1 MGPGYVV
8 AAVFETSGLIGLVVG
23 GLVLR
28 AERQA
33 RVADLR
39 DFLRS
44 GQSALSAS
52 GLASP
57 SRWRGGASRVVN
69 VPVGAHRRGAGQS
82 RESVARSALGRA
94 IGQSNIRTAPR
105 RMAPINAG

>member
-8 AAVFETSGLIGLVVG
+8 AAVFETSGLIGLVVAG
-23 GLVLR
+23 FAIR

-33 RVADLR
+33 RASGLR

-44 GQSALSAS
+44 GQISLSAS
-52 GLASP
+52 GLISP
-57 SRWRGGASRVVN
+57 SRWRGATPRVVD
-69 VPVGAHRRGAGQS
+69 VPVVAHRRGAS
-82 RESVARSALGRA
+82 HRRDSAARSALGRA
-94 IGQSNIRTAPR
+94 IGQSSIRTAPR